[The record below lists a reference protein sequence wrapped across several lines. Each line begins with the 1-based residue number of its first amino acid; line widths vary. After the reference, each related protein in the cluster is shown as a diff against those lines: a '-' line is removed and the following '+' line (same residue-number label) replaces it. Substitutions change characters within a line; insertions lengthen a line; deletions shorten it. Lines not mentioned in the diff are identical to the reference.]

1 MLKWRDYEEDGT
13 LFEVFLPEHDRES
26 SSALLRA
33 VCRGHIVAERWVHLT
48 WRPTFGPD
56 EGDVAALDAELDGLI
71 VELAS
76 KPAPETGGSYVPG
89 PVQIEPPDPFVH
101 AEAAT
106 TLTQFQSA
114 MAALEMDP
122 VQVGA
127 WLALP
132 DGCSVDDLF
141 PVALTPPRAHC
152 MRKAIA
158 LQQLVDHRP
167 EVHQRRKALVAA
179 LLCDDVA
186 ALRDELE
193 AAGISTAGE
202 S

>member
-1 MLKWRDYEEDGT
+1 M
-13 LFEVFLPEHDRES
+13 P
-26 SSALLRA
+26 
-33 VCRGHIVAERWVHLT
+33 
-48 WRPTFGPD
+48 
-56 EGDVAALDAELDGLI
+56 ALDAELDDLI

-76 KPAPETGGSYVPG
+76 QPPPEMKGSYVPG
-89 PVQIEPPDPFVH
+89 PIQIEPPDPFQH

-122 VQVGA
+122 LAVGT

-132 DGCSVDDLF
+132 DGCAVDDLY
-141 PVALTPPRAHC
+141 PVALTPQRAHC

-158 LQQLVDHRP
+158 LQQLADHRR
-167 EVHQRRKALVAA
+167 EVHERRKALVSA

-186 ALRDELE
+186 ALRNELE
-193 AAGISTAGE
+193 AAGVSTADE
-202 S
+202 SDGPPG